1 MRIILQSC
9 LNASV
14 EVEKR
19 VVGKINKGYVLLVG
33 FTHDDTNEIIEK
45 MAEKVINLR
54 IFEDNNDKMNL
65 SLNDVGGEILSISQ
79 FTLYGKLN
87 GRRPSFSD
95 AMKYEEA
102 KEAYEY
108 FNEVLKR
115 NNIKVETGI
124 FGENMKVSLINDG
137 PKTIIMDSKECL

>member
-1 MRIILQSC
+1 MRIVLQSC
-9 LNASV
+9 TKASV
-14 EVEKR
+14 EVRKD
-19 VVGKINKGYVLLVG
+19 VVGKIDKGYVLLVG

-54 IFEDNNDKMNL
+54 IFEDEDGKLNL
-65 SLNDVGGEILSISQ
+65 SLKDVNGSILSISQ

-95 AMKYEEA
+95 AMKYDDA
-102 KEAYEY
+102 KRSYEY
-108 FNEVLKR
+108 FNQILK
-115 NNIKVETGI
+115 NSNIKVETGI
-124 FGENMKVSLINDG
+124 FGEDMNVSLINDG